1 MTRPFTTSPMKR
13 LLGIAIFSTDAILMA
28 YNLNL
33 LYGKPHVYVLSAVLQ
48 ISGCC
53 DFIVPCVQK
62 FSDVGG
68 EVVRID
74 NMYVQIS
81 KI

>member
-1 MTRPFTTSPMKR
+1 MKR

-53 DFIVPCVQK
+53 DFVAPGVKETFGWKGCEN
-62 FSDVGG
+62 S
-68 EVVRID
+68 
-74 NMYVQIS
+74 YVCP
-81 KI
+81 